1 MVAPQPVPVILDTD
15 IGSDIDDTWALAL
28 LLCSPELDLKLVTT
42 ATSQPAERAK
52 IVCRVLEA
60 GGRSDVPVGVGL
72 PIVNQDIRH
81 GEWVTDYD
89 LCSYAGGVRED
100 GVGAMIETI
109 MNSPSPVTLICIGP
123 LPNVAEALRREP
135 RIAARTHFVGMHGS
149 VFRGY
154 NGAAEPA
161 KEWNV
166 VSDPA
171 SCARVFEAAWASV
184 TLTPL
189 DTCGLVRL
197 GGAKY
202 AAIRASRRPLAR
214 AIVENYDLWR
224 HGGDDEGASSILFD
238 TVAVYLAFARD
249 LVTMQRIGLRVTD
262 DGFTRP
268 DATARPMD
276 VAVDWKHLDAFE
288 NWLVERLA

>member
-1 MVAPQPVPVILDTD
+1 MTTTRPIPVILDTD
-15 IGSDIDDTWALAL
+15 IGSDIDDTWALAT
-28 LLCSPELDLKLVTT
+28 LLCCPELELKLVTT
-42 ATSQPAERAK
+42 ATSEPAERAK

-72 PIVNQDIRH
+72 PVVNQEIRH
-81 GEWVTDYD
+81 GEWTAGYD
-89 LCSYAGGVRED
+89 LRRYAGGVRED

-109 MNSPSPVTLICIGP
+109 LASPTDVTLVCIGP
-123 LPNVAEALRREP
+123 LPNIAEALRREP

-154 NGAAEPA
+154 GGSAQPS

-171 SCARVFEAAWASV
+171 SCRRVFEAPWASV

-197 GGAKY
+197 RGGKY
-202 AAIRASRRPLAR
+202 AAVRASRRPLAQ
-214 AIVENYDLWR
+214 AIVDNYDLWR
-224 HGGDDEGASSILFD
+224 RGGPDEGASSILFD

-249 LVTMQRIGLRVTD
+249 LLTMQRIGLRVTD
-262 DGFTRP
+262 DGFTVP
-268 DATARPMD
+268 DPAAPPMD
-276 VAVDWKHLDAFE
+276 VAVDWKNLDAFE
-288 NWLVERLA
+288 DWLVERLT

>member
-1 MVAPQPVPVILDTD
+1 MVSQPIPVILDTD

-28 LLCSPELDLKLVTT
+28 LLCSPELDLKLVTA
-42 ATSQPAERAK
+42 ATSQPDERAK
-52 IVCRVLEA
+52 LICRVLEV
-60 GGRSDVPVGVGL
+60 GGRNDVPVGVGL
-72 PIVNQDIRH
+72 PIVQQEIRH
-81 GEWVTDYD
+81 GEWAAGYD
-89 LCSYAGGVRED
+89 LRSYAGGVRED

-135 RIAARTHFVGMHGS
+135 RIAAKTNFVGMHGS

-154 NGAAEPA
+154 NGAPEPS

-171 SCARVFEAAWASV
+171 NCRRVFEAPWASV

-202 AAIRASRRPLAR
+202 QTIRESRRPLAR

-224 HGGDDEGASSILFD
+224 RGGSDEGASSILFD
-238 TVAVYLAFARD
+238 TVAVYLALARD
-249 LVTMQRIGLRVTD
+249 LVTMRRMGLRVTD

-268 DATARPMD
+268 DPAAAPMD
-276 VAVDWKHLDAFE
+276 VAVDWKNLPAFE
-288 NWLVERLA
+288 DWLVERLA